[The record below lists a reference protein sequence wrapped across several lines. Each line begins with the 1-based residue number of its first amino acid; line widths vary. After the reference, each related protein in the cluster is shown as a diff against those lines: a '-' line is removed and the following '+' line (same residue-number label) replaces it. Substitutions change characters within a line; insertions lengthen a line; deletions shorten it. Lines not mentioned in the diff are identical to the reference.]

1 MVQEYLYVVMV
12 GINVFIEKYIIREI
26 IELFLL
32 EISVPCINFKM
43 TADGFSSVV
52 SNDMLNFT

>member
-32 EISVPCINFKM
+32 EISVPCINFK
-43 TADGFSSVV
+43 D
-52 SNDMLNFT
+52 DC